1 MGLYRVGHDWS
12 NLAAAAAA
20 ALGSN
25 RFHVPLFLNNLPIP
39 SLFSQWHALCSAYN
53 LSLAIS
59 CLLLTYSQ
67 TSHFLFGHLFPVLR
81 TIIILVVYYNTE
93 LLSSASERQR
103 SKLGQQSCVHL
114 KGLVEKPWPFPTSW
128 GCLCSSVPG
137 RHHCDSASLPTSP
150 QTLPVFLLVRTPWLY
165 WTHPDNPGGS
175 P

>member
-1 MGLYRVGHDWS
+1 MGLHRVGHDWS
-12 NLAAAAAA
+12 NLAAAAAAAAAA

-93 LLSSASERQR
+93 LLSSASECQR
-103 SKLGQQSCVHL
+103 SKLGL
-114 KGLVEKPWPFPTSW
+114 AE
-128 GCLCSSVPG
+128 LCSSEG
-137 RHHCDSASLPTSP
+137 SSGEALAFSNLLR
-150 QTLPVFLLVRTPWLY
+150 LPVFLGSWPASLWLCVPA
-165 WTHPDNPGGS
+165 HLSSDSPRLPLSKNPMIILDQ
-175 P
+175 PR